1 MEQSINVTSSLKF
14 LSKKY
19 NEYEAVKIH
28 EIKDLYSI
36 WRTFWPKFQNS
47 TVAKLIHF
55 IVFRIVI
62 HEETR
67 LIRFGKHS

>member
-1 MEQSINVTSSLKF
+1 MEQSINATSSLKF
-14 LSKKY
+14 LSKKF
-19 NEYEAVKIH
+19 NEYEAVKIR
-28 EIKDLYSI
+28 EIEDLYSI

-55 IVFRIVI
+55 IVFRIDI

>member
-14 LSKKY
+14 SSKKY
-19 NEYEAVKIH
+19 NEYEAVKIR
-28 EIKDLYSI
+28 EIEDLYSI

-55 IVFRIVI
+55 IVFRIDI

-67 LIRFGKHS
+67 LSRFGKYS

>member
-1 MEQSINVTSSLKF
+1 MEQSINATSSLKF
-14 LSKKY
+14 LSKKF
-19 NEYEAVKIH
+19 NEYEAVKIR
-28 EIKDLYSI
+28 EIEDLYSI

-55 IVFRIVI
+55 IVFRIDI

-67 LIRFGKHS
+67 LSHFGKYS